1 MLSKS
6 LKDIKSNTMLEL
18 EKVLLEAVVR
28 LDIKMFEEFYI
39 YTEDYKQS
47 KRLFLIKDINVA
59 FNKFKELGDTC
70 LKPNLGICNRC
81 NKGCHGH
88 ILVGNETKN
97 FMNLLFEN
105 EMDKII
111 GVTECADLKTSN
123 KIKGL
128 NKRIYLHEYNEPG
141 SPNNV
146 PF

>member
-18 EKVLLEAVVR
+18 EKVLLEAVIR
-28 LDIKMFEEFYI
+28 LDIEMFEEFYI
-39 YTEDYKQS
+39 HTEDYKLS
-47 KRLFLIKDINVA
+47 KRLFLLKDIGVA
-59 FNKFKELGDTC
+59 FDKFKALGDTY
-70 LKPNLGICNRC
+70 LEPNLGICNRC

-105 EMDKII
+105 DMDKII

-123 KIKGL
+123 KIEGL
-128 NKRIYLHEYNEPG
+128 KKKNLPSR
-141 SPNNV
+141 V
-146 PF
+146 Q